1 MLATLFLL
9 ACLVAFAVGI
19 VWRKGNRKAG
29 TGISAAAL
37 LAFLVGLVFSAT
49 TIVPTREVV
58 IVTTFGRPVG
68 ELGNGFHLIAP
79 WQKVKTMDA
88 AIQLQNFAG
97 NTYDDHGTAIPVRLK
112 NNSMAYVNINIA
124 WRIDPASAMHLF
136 LDYRDFS
143 NIRENLVD
151 KQLAVAAA
159 HVFGTFDPQTAAQGA
174 DLSKLAE
181 EVKAQVQQAVGD
193 RIKIEQVFIPAIF
206 YDGATQS
213 RLDAYN
219 QKVQE
224 TKNAQQDV
232 QTAEQNRLAAEARAR
247 QTPPDLK
254 IAISNCLNDMV
265 KAGRDPAGC
274 WGQPGGQPLIQIPR
288 PTP

>member
-1 MLATLFLL
+1 MIATIFLVF
-9 ACLVAFAVGI
+9 CLIVFIVGI
-19 VWRKGNRKAG
+19 AMRKSNPKRGAG
-29 TGISAAAL
+29 TAAAAL
-37 LAFLVGLVFSAT
+37 VALLVGLVFST
-49 TIVPTREVV
+49 STIVPTREVG

-68 ELGNGFHLIAP
+68 EIGNGFHLKAP
-79 WQKVKTMDA
+79 WQKVTTMDA

-97 NTYDDHGTAIPVRLK
+97 NTYDEHGTAIPVRLK
-112 NNSMAYVNINIA
+112 NNSMAYVNVNIA
-124 WRIDPASAMHLF
+124 WRIDPDAAMNLF
-136 LDYRDFS
+136 LDYRGFE
-143 NIRENLVD
+143 NIQENLVD
-151 KQLAVAAA
+151 KQLAVATA
-159 HVFGTFDPQTAAQGA
+159 HVFGTFDPQTTAQGA
-174 DLSKLAE
+174 DLSALADD
-181 EVKAQVQQAVGD
+181 VKAQIQEAVGD

-206 YDGATQS
+206 YDQATQQ

-232 QTAEQNRLAAEARAR
+232 QTAEQSRLAAEARAR
-247 QTPPDLK
+247 QTPPDLR

-265 KAGRDPAGC
+265 KSGRDPAGC